1 MKEKLLLI
9 AEKPSLMR
17 ELKAVYNNHK
27 NEINYIIDFMALAG
41 HVCMYGKPN
50 DYEQWNKKWV
60 ELEPYLPMVPDKWKI
75 NVMNDKKDLFNSVKK
90 KIEENNYDG
99 IICATDA
106 DREGN
111 LIFYLLE
118 TKLNKKLKTYRFWV
132 NDLTEKAI
140 LKSFNSMVDLHKDKF
155 QQNLTYASILRSR
168 FDWLVGMNISVSAT
182 LKSYMLM
189 KIGRVKTPTL
199 KLVYDNSKAI
209 DEFVPKTT
217 YGVTCDYKEGFQG
230 VLVDDKGEIS
240 FEKKEEAQ
248 DLISKLKSKAV
259 IKSIEKK
266 VVTTNAPALFKL
278 SDLQVF
284 ANKSNGYSAE
294 KTLELVQS
302 LYEKKLVSY
311 PRCDCRVISTET
323 TKEFPQMLK
332 AVSVITEFEKYAKS
346 VNKDSFTTV
355 AKTKKYVDDAEVNKS
370 SHTALVPTGAIPDLS
385 ALSDDEKNILKI
397 IFSRFLSIFMP
408 PLKEEKTILLADNNG
423 HTFKSNGKVVIQKG
437 YTELLN
443 KNLADNIL
451 PTGLKENQFLD
462 VTKMMPNEKVS
473 TPPARLTQGDLIA
486 LMENINRLIED
497 KELKEIM
504 KEAKGIGTPSS
515 RGSIISSLIK
525 DGYIDVKKSKKSE
538 QLFISEKGKQYIE
551 NLTGFEVVSPELT
564 AEWEGKLKEVEH
576 GEMNSKQFSDEMLEF
591 INSTIEKIKET
602 QMNKVVNGKVSE
614 NKTVIGK
621 CPRCGCDI
629 VETDKAF
636 GCLGWKNTPP
646 CKFTIWKNNKF
657 LAASKKKLTATKVK
671 KLLTDGFYVEKGL
684 TSKTGKKY
692 DAKIVLEDTG
702 KYVNL
707 KPEFANNVKKE
718 N

>member
-17 ELKAVYNNHK
+17 ELKSVYEKHK
-27 NEINYIIDFMALAG
+27 NEINYVIDFTALAG

-50 DYEQWNKKWV
+50 DYEQWNKKWT
-60 ELEPYLPMVPDKWKI
+60 ELEAYLPMVPEKWII
-75 NVMNDKKDLFNSVKK
+75 NVMPDKKEMFSSIKK
-90 KIEENNYDG
+90 KIQENNYDG

-118 TKLNKKLKTYRFWV
+118 AKLNKKLKTYRFWV

-155 QQNLTYASILRSR
+155 QQDLTYASILRSR

-182 LKSYMLM
+182 LKSGMLM

-217 YGVTCDYKEGFQG
+217 YGVVCDYKEGFSG
-230 VLVDDKGEIS
+230 VLIDDKGEVS
-240 FEKKEEAQ
+240 FEKKDES
-248 DLISKLKSKAV
+248 DNLISKLKDKAT

-266 VVTTNAPALFKL
+266 TVKTNAPALFKL
-278 SDLQVF
+278 SDLQVY
-284 ANKSNGYSAE
+284 ANKAYGYSAE

-311 PRCDCRVISTET
+311 PRCDCRVISIET

-332 AVSVITEFEKYAKS
+332 AVSSFPKFEKIANS
-346 VNKDSFTTV
+346 VSKETFALV

-370 SHTALVPTGAIPDLS
+370 SHTALVPTGVVPDLS
-385 ALSDDEKNILKI
+385 SLSEDEKAILET
-397 IFSRFLSIFMP
+397 IFVRFLSIFMP
-408 PLKEEKTILLADNNG
+408 PLEEEKTILLADNNG
-423 HTFKSNGKVVIQKG
+423 YIFKSNGKVVLKKG

-443 KNLADNIL
+443 KNIEDNIL
-451 PTGLKENQFLD
+451 PTGLKEGQILNVSEL
-462 VTKMMPNEKVS
+462 KSNEKTS
-473 TPPARLTQGDLIA
+473 TPPSRLTQGDLIS
-486 LMENINRLIED
+486 LMENINRLIDD

-525 DGYIDVKKSKKSE
+525 DGYIDVKKSKKTE
-538 QLFISEKGKQYIE
+538 QLYISEKGKQYIE
-551 NLTGFEVVSPELT
+551 NLVGFEVVSPELT

-576 GEMNSKQFSDEMLEF
+576 GKMNSKEFSDEMLCF
-591 INSTIEKIKET
+591 INSTIKKINET
-602 QMNKVVNGKVSE
+602 HMNRVVNNKASE
-614 NKTVIGK
+614 NKTVVGK
-621 CPRCGCDI
+621 CPRCGSDI
-629 VETDKAF
+629 TETDKAF
-636 GCLGWKNTPP
+636 GCSGWKNDPP

-657 LAASKKKLTATKVK
+657 LAASKKKLTTAKVK
-671 KLLTDGFYVEKGL
+671 KLLSDGFYNEKGL
-684 TSKTGKKY
+684 VSKTGKKY
-692 DAKIVLEDTG
+692 DAKIVLDDDGTF
-702 KYVNL
+702 VNL
-707 KPEFANNVKKE
+707 KPEFDAKK
-718 N
+718 

>member
-17 ELKAVYNNHK
+17 ELKSVYEKHK
-27 NEINYIIDFMALAG
+27 NEINYIVDFTALAG

-50 DYEQWNKKWV
+50 DYEQWNKKWA
-60 ELEPYLPMVPDKWKI
+60 ELETYLPMVPEKWII
-75 NVMNDKKDLFNSVKK
+75 NVMPDKKEMFSSIKK
-90 KIEENNYDG
+90 KIQENNYDG

-118 TKLNKKLKTYRFWV
+118 AKLNKKLKTYRFWV

-155 QQNLTYASILRSR
+155 QQDLTYASILRSR

-182 LKSYMLM
+182 LKSGMLM

-217 YGVTCDYKEGFQG
+217 YGVVCDYKEGFSG
-230 VLVDDKGEIS
+230 VLIDDKGEVS
-240 FEKKEEAQ
+240 FEKKDES
-248 DLISKLKSKAV
+248 DNLISKLKDKAT

-266 VVTTNAPALFKL
+266 TVKTNAPALFKL
-278 SDLQVF
+278 SDLQVY
-284 ANKSNGYSAE
+284 ANKAYGYSAE

-332 AVSVITEFEKYAKS
+332 AVSTFPKFEKVANS
-346 VNKDSFTTV
+346 VSKETFALV

-370 SHTALVPTGAIPDLS
+370 SHTALVPTGVVPDLS
-385 ALSDDEKNILKI
+385 SLSENEKTILES
-397 IFSRFLSIFMP
+397 IFVRFLSIFLP
-408 PLKEEKTILLADNNG
+408 PLEEEKTILLADNNG
-423 HTFKSNGKVVIQKG
+423 YTFKSNGKVVLKKG

-443 KNLADNIL
+443 KKIEDNIL
-451 PTGLKENQFLD
+451 PAGLKEGQILNVSEL
-462 VTKMMPNEKVS
+462 KSNEKTS
-473 TPPARLTQGDLIA
+473 TPPSRLTQGDLIS
-486 LMENINRLIED
+486 LMENINRLIDDE
-497 KELKEIM
+497 ELKEIM

-525 DGYIDVKKSKKSE
+525 DGYIDVKKSKKTE
-538 QLFISEKGKQYIE
+538 QLYISEKGKQYIE
-551 NLTGFEVVSPELT
+551 NLVGFEVVSPELT

-576 GEMNSKQFSDEMLEF
+576 GEMNSKEFSDEMLAF
-591 INSTIEKIKET
+591 INSTIKKINET
-602 QMNKVVNGKVSE
+602 HMNRVVNNKASE
-614 NKTVIGK
+614 SRTVVGK

-629 VETDKAF
+629 TETDKSF
-636 GCLGWKNTPP
+636 GCSGWKNDPP
-646 CKFTIWKNNKF
+646 CKFAIWKNNKF
-657 LAASKKKLTATKVK
+657 LAASKKKLTTAKVK
-671 KLLTDGFYVEKGL
+671 KLLSDGFYNEKGL
-684 TSKTGKKY
+684 VSKTGKKY
-692 DAKIVLEDTG
+692 DAKIVLEDDGTF
-702 KYVNL
+702 VNL
-707 KPEFANNVKKE
+707 KPEFGKK
-718 N
+718 

>member
-17 ELKAVYNNHK
+17 ELKSVYEKHK
-27 NEINYIIDFMALAG
+27 NEINYVIDFTALAG

-50 DYEQWNKKWV
+50 DYEQWNKKWT
-60 ELEPYLPMVPDKWKI
+60 ELEAYLPMVPEKWII
-75 NVMNDKKDLFNSVKK
+75 NVMPDKKEMFSSIKK
-90 KIEENNYDG
+90 KIQENNYDG

-118 TKLNKKLKTYRFWV
+118 AKLNKKLKTYRFWV

-155 QQNLTYASILRSR
+155 QQDLTYASILRSR

-182 LKSYMLM
+182 LKSGMLM

-217 YGVTCDYKEGFQG
+217 YGVVCDYKEGFSG
-230 VLVDDKGEIS
+230 VLIDDKGEVS
-240 FEKKEEAQ
+240 FEKKDES
-248 DLISKLKSKAV
+248 DNLISKLKDKAT

-266 VVTTNAPALFKL
+266 TVKTNAPALFKL
-278 SDLQVF
+278 SDLQVY
-284 ANKSNGYSAE
+284 ANKAYGYSAE

-311 PRCDCRVISTET
+311 PRCDCRVISIET

-332 AVSVITEFEKYAKS
+332 AVSSFPKFEKIANS
-346 VNKDSFTTV
+346 VSKETFALV

-370 SHTALVPTGAIPDLS
+370 SHTALVPTGVVPDLS
-385 ALSDDEKNILKI
+385 SLSEDEKAILET
-397 IFSRFLSIFMP
+397 IFVRFLSIFMP
-408 PLKEEKTILLADNNG
+408 PLEEEKTILLADNNG
-423 HTFKSNGKVVIQKG
+423 YIFKSNGKVVLKKG

-443 KNLADNIL
+443 KNIEDNIL
-451 PTGLKENQFLD
+451 PTGLKEGQILNVSEL
-462 VTKMMPNEKVS
+462 KSNEKTS
-473 TPPARLTQGDLIA
+473 TPPSRLTQGDLIS
-486 LMENINRLIED
+486 LMENINRLIDD

-525 DGYIDVKKSKKSE
+525 DGYIDVKKSKKTE
-538 QLFISEKGKQYIE
+538 QLYISEKGKQYIE
-551 NLTGFEVVSPELT
+551 NLVGFEVVSPELT

-576 GEMNSKQFSDEMLEF
+576 GEMNSKEFSDEMLCF
-591 INSTIEKIKET
+591 INSTIKKINET
-602 QMNKVVNGKVSE
+602 HMNRVVNNKASE
-614 NKTVIGK
+614 NKTVVGK
-621 CPRCGCDI
+621 CPRCGSDI
-629 VETDKAF
+629 TETDKAF
-636 GCLGWKNTPP
+636 GCSGWKNDPP

-657 LAASKKKLTATKVK
+657 LAASKKKLTTAKVK
-671 KLLTDGFYVEKGL
+671 KLLSDGFYNEKGL
-684 TSKTGKKY
+684 VSKTGKKY
-692 DAKIVLEDTG
+692 DAKIVLDDDGTF
-702 KYVNL
+702 VNL
-707 KPEFANNVKKE
+707 KPEFDAKK
-718 N
+718 

>member
-17 ELKAVYNNHK
+17 ELKSVYEKHK
-27 NEINYIIDFMALAG
+27 NEINYIVDFTALAG

-50 DYEQWNKKWV
+50 DYEQWNKKWA
-60 ELEPYLPMVPDKWKI
+60 ELEAYLPMVPEKWII
-75 NVMNDKKDLFNSVKK
+75 NIMPDKKEMFSSIKK
-90 KIEENNYDG
+90 KIQENNYDG

-118 TKLNKKLKTYRFWV
+118 AKLNKKLKTYRFWV

-155 QQNLTYASILRSR
+155 QQDLTYASILRSR

-182 LKSYMLM
+182 LKSGMLM

-217 YGVTCDYKEGFQG
+217 YGVVCDYKEGFSG
-230 VLVDDKGEIS
+230 VLIDDKGEVS
-240 FEKKEEAQ
+240 FEKKDKSD
-248 DLISKLKSKAV
+248 DLISKLKNKAT

-266 VVTTNAPALFKL
+266 TVKTNAPALFKL
-278 SDLQVF
+278 SDLQVY
-284 ANKSNGYSAE
+284 ANKAYGYSAE

-323 TKEFPQMLK
+323 TKEFSQMLK
-332 AVSVITEFEKYAKS
+332 AVSTFPKFEKIANS
-346 VNKDSFTTV
+346 VSKETFALV

-370 SHTALVPTGAIPDLS
+370 SHTALVPTGVVPDLS
-385 ALSDDEKNILKI
+385 SLSEDEKTILET
-397 IFSRFLSIFMP
+397 IFVRFLSIFMP
-408 PLKEEKTILLADNNG
+408 PLEEEKTILLADNNG
-423 HTFKSNGKVVIQKG
+423 YIFKSNGKVVLKKG

-443 KNLADNIL
+443 KKIEDNIL
-451 PTGLKENQFLD
+451 PVGLKEGQILNVSEL
-462 VTKMMPNEKVS
+462 KSNEKTS
-473 TPPARLTQGDLIA
+473 TPPSRLTQGDLIS
-486 LMENINRLIED
+486 LMENINRLIDD

-525 DGYIDVKKSKKSE
+525 DGYIDVKKSKKTE
-538 QLFISEKGKQYIE
+538 QLYISEKGKQYIE
-551 NLTGFEVVSPELT
+551 NLVGFEVVSPELT

-576 GEMNSKQFSDEMLEF
+576 GEMNSKEFSDEMLGF
-591 INSTIEKIKET
+591 INSTIKKINET
-602 QMNKVVNGKVSE
+602 HMNRIVNNKASE
-614 NKTVIGK
+614 NRTVVGK

-629 VETDKAF
+629 TETDKAF
-636 GCLGWKNTPP
+636 GCSGWKNDPP

-657 LAASKKKLTATKVK
+657 LAASKKKLTTAKVK
-671 KLLTDGFYVEKGL
+671 KLLSDGFYNEKGL
-684 TSKTGKKY
+684 VSKTGKKY
-692 DAKIVLEDTG
+692 DAKIVLEDDGTF
-702 KYVNL
+702 VNL
-707 KPEFANNVKKE
+707 KPEFDEKK
-718 N
+718 

>member
-50 DYEQWNKKWV
+50 DYEQWNKKWA

-75 NVMNDKKDLFNSVKK
+75 NVMKDKKDLFNSVKK
-90 KIEENNYDG
+90 NIEENNYDG

-118 TKLNKKLKTYRFWV
+118 TKLNKKMKTYRFWV

-168 FDWLVGMNISVSAT
+168 FDWLVGMNISASAT
-182 LKSYMLM
+182 LKSDMLM

-230 VLVDDKGEIS
+230 VLIDDKGEIS
-240 FEKKEEAQ
+240 FDKKEEAQ
-248 DLISKLKSKAV
+248 DLISNLKDKAI

-346 VNKDSFTTV
+346 VNKDYFTTV
-355 AKTKKYVDDAEVNKS
+355 AKTKKYVDDTEVNKS
-370 SHTALVPTGAIPDLS
+370 SHTALVPTGVIPDLKT
-385 ALSDDEKNILKI
+385 LSDDEKNILKI
-397 IFSRFLSIFMP
+397 IFARFLSIFMP

-423 HTFKSNGKVVIQKG
+423 YTFKSNDKVVIQKG

-443 KNLADNIL
+443 KNLSDNIL
-451 PTGLKENQFLD
+451 PAGLKENQLLSI
-462 VTKMMPNEKVS
+462 TKVIPNEKVS

-591 INSTIEKIKET
+591 INSTIKKIKET
-602 QMNKVVNGKVSE
+602 RMNKVVNGKVSE
-614 NKTVIGK
+614 NRTVVGK

-629 VETDKAF
+629 IETDKAF
-636 GCLGWKNTPP
+636 GCSGWKNDPP

-657 LAASKKKLTATKVK
+657 LAASRKKLTAAKVK
-671 KLLTDGFYVEKGL
+671 KLLTDGFYSEKGL

-692 DAKIVLEDTG
+692 DAKIVLEDIG
-702 KYVNL
+702 EFVNL
-707 KPEFANNVKKE
+707 KPKFDK
-718 N
+718 

>member
-17 ELKAVYNNHK
+17 ELKSVYDNHK
-27 NEINYIIDFMALAG
+27 SEINYTIDFIALAG

-50 DYEQWNKKWV
+50 DYEQWNKKWT
-60 ELEPYLPMVPDKWKI
+60 ELEAYLPMIPEKWII
-75 NVMNDKKDLFNSVKK
+75 NVMPDKKELFSSVKK
-90 KIEENNYDG
+90 KLKEGNYDG

-118 TKLNKKLKTYRFWV
+118 AKLNTNLKTYRFWV

-140 LKSFNSMVDLHKDKF
+140 LKSFNNMVDLHKDRF

-168 FDWLVGMNISVSAT
+168 FDWLVGMNITVSAT
-182 LKSYMLM
+182 RKSDMLM

-217 YGVTCDYKEGFQG
+217 YGVTCNYTEGFSG
-230 VLVDDKGEIS
+230 VLVDDKSEI
-240 FEKKEEAQ
+240 FFDKKEKSE
-248 DLISKLKSKAV
+248 DLISKLNDKAI

-266 VVTTNAPALFKL
+266 IVKTNAPALFKL

-323 TKEFPQMLK
+323 TKDFPQMLK
-332 AVSVITEFEKYAKS
+332 AVAAFPELEKTAKS
-346 VNKDSFTTV
+346 VDKNSFTTV
-355 AKTKKYVDDAEVNKS
+355 IKTKKYVDDTEVNKS
-370 SHTALVPTGAIPDLS
+370 SHTALVPTGIIPNLS
-385 ALSDDEKNILKI
+385 SLTEDEKTILKI
-397 IFSRFLSIFMP
+397 IFVRFLSIFMP
-408 PLKEEKTILLADNNG
+408 PLEEEKTMLLADNNG
-423 HTFKSNGKVVIQKG
+423 YTFKSNGKVVLNKG
-437 YTELLN
+437 YTELLS
-443 KNLADNIL
+443 KNIEDNIL
-451 PTGLKENQFLD
+451 PKGLKKGNILSISELL
-462 VTKMMPNEKVS
+462 PNEKTT
-473 TPPARLTQGDLIA
+473 TPPARLTQGELIA

-504 KEAKGIGTPSS
+504 KEAKGIGTPST

-525 DGYIDVKKSKKSE
+525 DGYIDVKKAKKVE
-538 QLFISEKGKQYIE
+538 QLYISEKGKQYIE
-551 NLTGFEVVSPELT
+551 NIKDFDIVSPELT

-576 GEMNSKQFSDEMLEF
+576 GQMNSKEFSDEMINF
-591 INSTIEKIKET
+591 INSTIKKIKET
-602 QMNKVVNGKVSE
+602 RMDKVVNGKSSE
-614 NKTVIGK
+614 TRTVIGK

-629 VETDKAF
+629 IETDKAF
-636 GCLGWKNTPP
+636 SCSGWKNEPS
-646 CKFTIWKNNKF
+646 CKFAIWKNNKF
-657 LAASKKKLTATKVK
+657 LAASNKKLTATKVK
-671 KLLTDGFYVEKGL
+671 KLLSDGFYIEKGL
-684 TSKTGKKY
+684 TSKSGKKY
-692 DAKIVLEDTG
+692 DAKIILEDTG
-702 KYVNL
+702 TFVNL
-707 KPEFANNVKKE
+707 KPEFDDNKNKR
-718 N
+718 